1 MIHSILR
8 ASRFYD
14 DYIDAFCERK
24 WLAIYG
30 NFQRCAGEYK
40 EQFAMRVREN
50 VTDEDIACLR
60 SGKVKSFLV
69 CCWYRMEI
77 EGGAAGH
84 YCFSA
89 YLAFRNLEKTVRHY
103 LKPKKKAA

>member
-1 MIHSILR
+1 MYTFLKE
-8 ASRFYD
+8 SRFYD
-14 DYIDAFCERK
+14 DYIDAFRTNK
-24 WLAIYG
+24 WALLYHS
-30 NFQRCAGEYK
+30 FQRCAGEYK

-84 YCFSA
+84 YCYSA
-89 YLAFRNLEKTVRHY
+89 YLAFRNFEKTVRHY